1 MFPKSFSVRAK
12 LVASFGIMF
21 LLSAALAGASLYF
34 LRAVND
40 IAREM
45 RDDHLPN
52 TEMLGRIQVLAL
64 RQRVS
69 GGRLINADTPELRAS
84 AAATLKLRADEMRD
98 VQAAYTPRLDTAE
111 EKALYKAFETQWVA
125 YLALQ
130 DGIVMEAQ
138 AGNLAQAQRT
148 YNTTMST
155 GISAVLTEL
164 QKLVTYEAR
173 VARESGA
180 QAQATYDGAVIAT
193 MVLVAIAALM
203 ASGAAIMLA
212 LTVSRPLRR
221 MTSAMELLAGGD
233 TDIDVPGIDRM
244 DEVGAMAK
252 SVMVFKDNIIRTRAL
267 EAETEAARAGS
278 EAQRRAVM
286 LDMADRFEAAV
297 GGIATQVSAAATEL
311 QATAGS
317 MSATATMT
325 ARRSGNA
332 ATAADT
338 AAANVT
344 TVASAAEE
352 LGSSVQEIGRQMQ
365 GSASLSQRAVIEAA
379 ETAALVR
386 DLSESTARIGDVV
399 SLISTIA
406 GQTNLLALN
415 ATIEAAR
422 AGEAGRGFAV
432 VASEVK
438 ALASQ
443 TAKATEE
450 ITGQIARVQASTG
463 MAVSAIA
470 GITQR
475 IREIDDVSASIAAAV
490 EEQGAATQEIVRNV
504 TEASAGTREVTQN
517 VSAVASAAEET
528 GAASAQVLASAS
540 ELSLQFNQLDAAM
553 SQFLSTVRAA

>member
-1 MFPKSFSVRAK
+1 MSIQAK
-12 LVASFGIMF
+12 LISSFGIVF
-21 LLSAALAGASLYF
+21 LLVVALGGSSLYF

-40 IAREM
+40 VAREM

-52 TEMLGRIQVLAL
+52 TEMLGKIQVLVL
-64 RQRVS
+64 RQRVN
-69 GGRLINADTPELRAS
+69 GGRLITADTPELRAS
-84 AAATLKLRADEMRD
+84 VTAQLKLRADQMREI
-98 VQAAYTPRLDTAE
+98 QTAYVPRLETVE
-111 EKALYKAFETQWVA
+111 EKALYKAFETQWSA

-130 DGIVMEAQ
+130 EGIAAEAQ
-138 AGNLAQAQRT
+138 AGKLAEAQRT

-155 GISAVLTEL
+155 GISSVLAEL
-164 QKLVTYEAR
+164 QKLVDYEAR

-180 QAQATYDGAVIAT
+180 HAQATYDNALVFSF
-193 MVLVAIAALM
+193 VLVGLAAAIAA
-203 ASGAAIMLA
+203 GAAIMLA
-212 LTVSRPLRR
+212 VGVSRPLRR
-221 MTSAMELLAGGD
+221 MVSAMDRLAQGN
-233 TDIDVPGIDRM
+233 TDIAVPGIDRG

-252 SVMVFKDNIIRTRAL
+252 AVIVFKDNIIRTRIL
-267 EAETEAARAGS
+267 EVETEAARAGA
-278 EAQRRAVM
+278 EAQRRAAM
-286 LDMADRFEAAV
+286 IDMANQFELAV
-297 GGIATQVSAAATEL
+297 GGIVTQVSAAATEL

-317 MSATATMT
+317 MSATATQT
-325 ARRSGNA
+325 AQRSTNA

-338 AAANVT
+338 ASANVT

-365 GSASLSQRAVIEAA
+365 GSANLSQRAVSEAA
-379 ETAALVR
+379 STANLVR

-399 SLISTIA
+399 SLISMIA

-450 ITGQIARVQASTG
+450 ITGQIARIQASTDL
-463 MAVSAIA
+463 AVTAIA

-490 EEQGAATQEIVRNV
+490 EEQGAATYEIVRNV
-504 TEASAGTREVTQN
+504 TEASAGTKEVTHN
-517 VSAVASAAEET
+517 VNAVAAAAEET

-540 ELSLQFNQLDAAM
+540 ELSLQFNTLDTAM
-553 SQFLSTVRAA
+553 SRFLTTIRAA